1 MYVTN
6 TNTKMFV
13 DVYWNKQLQQEV
25 RVDAHCTINHAWGQ
39 DGLDIDQ
46 VLLYVFMKR
55 NISISIHKEEKKN
68 ERGKDIYPSLPNK
81 LGQLGQ
87 ITSWAHVHS
96 HAVTYSPLRFE
107 VCMISAELHVF
118 WPAGLQQQVTKACVI
133 RKECFVATIMD
144 KSCWDLWKLPSY
156 FP

>member
-55 NISISIHKEEKKN
+55 NISISIHKEEKKTN
-68 ERGKDIYPSLPNK
+68 EEKISFRLCRTSLVSLGKLLYEHMYSVTQSRIRRLDSKCVWFLQSCMYFGPLAFNNK
-81 LGQLGQ
+81 
-87 ITSWAHVHS
+87 
-96 HAVTYSPLRFE
+96 
-107 VCMISAELHVF
+107 
-118 WPAGLQQQVTKACVI
+118 
-133 RKECFVATIMD
+133 
-144 KSCWDLWKLPSY
+144 
-156 FP
+156 